1 MVEILL
7 WLIAFIVGT
16 LSAGRITRLLTQD
29 SFPPAVWLR
38 IKWDDK
44 TDGSAWNVLM
54 HCHWCLSFW
63 VTAPIGLWAWL
74 SNLHISWW
82 VFNGILAAT
91 YVAAMVVE
99 RDEKE

>member
-1 MVEILL
+1 MVEITL
-7 WLIAFIVGT
+7 WLIAFVVGS

-38 IKWDDK
+38 MKWDDK
-44 TDGSAWNVLM
+44 TDDNQWNVLM

-74 SNLHISWW
+74 SNLHTLWW
-82 VFNGILAAT
+82 VFNGIMAAT
-91 YVAAMVVE
+91 YVAAMIVE

>member
-7 WLIAFIVGT
+7 WIIAFVVGS

-38 IKWDDK
+38 VKWDDK
-44 TDGSAWNVLM
+44 TDGNSWNVLM
-54 HCHWCLSFW
+54 HCHWCLSVW

-74 SNLHISWW
+74 SNLHTSWW

-91 YVAAMVVE
+91 YVAAMIVE